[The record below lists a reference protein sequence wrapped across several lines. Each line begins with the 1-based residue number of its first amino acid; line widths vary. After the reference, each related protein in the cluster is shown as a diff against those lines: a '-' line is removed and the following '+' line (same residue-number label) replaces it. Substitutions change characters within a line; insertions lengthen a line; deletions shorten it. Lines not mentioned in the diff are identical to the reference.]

1 MLRSLHL
8 LDRSLTTPALSNPL
22 DAQDQNLPSGTGHL
36 TRSLQEIQAETRRNA
51 MVARTLKKGA
61 QKPTTGSL
69 SLQAAVAKGSARQ
82 ITVYLVPMTSNG
94 TRTDASRILAN
105 ATRTF
110 PEDILM
116 NGKCSLLFQ
125 IFPAE

>member
-1 MLRSLHL
+1 
-8 LDRSLTTPALSNPL
+8 
-22 DAQDQNLPSGTGHL
+22 
-36 TRSLQEIQAETRRNA
+36 
-51 MVARTLKKGA
+51 MVARTLQKGA

-69 SLQAAVAKGSARQ
+69 SLQAAAAKGSARQ